1 MSPVLT
7 SQPTDVDFA
16 SILESL
22 RSAPTGP
29 GESKSDVRME
39 RECNLL
45 CTDAKAAADKLAL
58 AVSKAGIETLM
69 SVAYPNYQWSS

>member
-1 MSPVLT
+1 MSPALT

-22 RSAPTGP
+22 RAAPTGP
-29 GESKSDVRME
+29 GKSNRMSE
-39 RECNLL
+39 WNASVNLL

-58 AVSKAGIETLM
+58 AVSKAGVETLM
-69 SVAYPNYQWSS
+69 FVAYPNYQWSS